1 MCGSRGVIDGRKGK
15 DAFPPRVPFQ
25 KAASCPLREEIKL
38 SRDVFFPPSRA
49 DGRKK
54 KEEKT
59 GQGWTETNNGT
70 SLVHFPTGP
79 PAWRFRFA
87 LRPIRRRPAIARH
100 RSKRERTNQRA
111 AFSLGYYVV
120 CVLIQLCPFGFK
132 FVTDERETTTTNYNK
147 HPFFDRDFAP

>member
-38 SRDVFFPPSRA
+38 SRDVFSLSH
-49 DGRKK
+49 GRTEEK

-79 PAWRFRFA
+79 PA
-87 LRPIRRRPAIARH
+87 
-100 RSKRERTNQRA
+100 
-111 AFSLGYYVV
+111 
-120 CVLIQLCPFGFK
+120 
-132 FVTDERETTTTNYNK
+132 
-147 HPFFDRDFAP
+147 